1 MNVVQKD
8 LMEIDK
14 IDQIDSDKLV
24 KDSDKIVTE
33 VETLIE
39 INKEKD
45 NDTNNIDKNN
55 NQNTKSLYELLS
67 SETKELIASIFIE
80 NFDIFTT
87 VATNVLNYYR
97 ENKVI
102 KNTDGAN
109 TIPVSSAYLYYLDML
124 LISFINQNKT
134 FLSTIK
140 TREEFL
146 FNNLLNN
153 FLLYTNNTFLQ
164 CRILKILDLTLNNET
179 YKEYIPLIIENESL
193 TNFITSSIKF
203 EEIIDYTK

>member
-55 NQNTKSLYELLS
+55 NQNTKSL
-67 SETKELIASIFIE
+67 
-80 NFDIFTT
+80 
-87 VATNVLNYYR
+87 
-97 ENKVI
+97 
-102 KNTDGAN
+102 
-109 TIPVSSAYLYYLDML
+109 
-124 LISFINQNKT
+124 
-134 FLSTIK
+134 
-140 TREEFL
+140 
-146 FNNLLNN
+146 
-153 FLLYTNNTFLQ
+153 
-164 CRILKILDLTLNNET
+164 
-179 YKEYIPLIIENESL
+179 
-193 TNFITSSIKF
+193 
-203 EEIIDYTK
+203 